1 MNTTAFLLQSGTGIT
16 LKCDGIITN
25 CESLVYYK
33 FATALLLQNATWFI
47 KNCDRYYKVRW
58 IYLRLR
64 QVVSKAHDNYKLRQ
78 YPGLV
83 PSPHWWNLG
92 NARNGVWEGVFLL
105 SFPWCNVNSLKPSHQ
120 SSRKQDKRL
129 GTSLRQF
136 KVLPSTHPPTFLKAG
151 AILLVRVP
159 ATIITSAWR
168 WKKQKKI
175 VSI

>member
-1 MNTTAFLLQSGTGIT
+1 MNTTAFLLQSATGIT
-16 LKCDGIITN
+16 LKCDRIITN

-33 FATALLLQNATWFI
+33 
-47 KNCDRYYKVRW
+47 
-58 IYLRLR
+58 LR
-64 QVVSKAHDNYKLRQ
+64 QLSYKMLHGLLKIVTGITKDDGFSIKIATGRFQSTGMRQ

-92 NARNGVWEGVFLL
+92 NARNVAWEGVDATWTRLNL
-105 SFPWCNVNSLKPSHQ
+105 PINHRV
-120 SSRKQDKRL
+120 KQEKRL
-129 GTSLRQF
+129 GTSLRQH
-136 KVLPSTHPPTFLKAG
+136 KVLASTHSPTFLKAG

-175 VSI
+175 SI